1 MELDTAWFTGN
12 NAEGGSVEGLYLGD
26 DGKGEEGKGE
36 GEERDWEAEEW
47 MEVLPMRRLG
57 PSRRHAWIFP
67 ESSPR
72 ITHVRLRNYPD
83 GGIARFR
90 LYGLAEP
97 FPSSPTS
104 TSSSSAPG
112 NNTSQPPLENLA
124 SITSGALI
132 TAFSDA
138 HYGKPINLLLPGR
151 GVNMGDGWET
161 KRSRT
166 AGHEDWCVV
175 RLSGGGRIEKV
186 VVDTKDFK
194 GNYPRGVRI
203 EGRRGR
209 KMEEKMK
216 GDGKGG
222 DEDEEGDQWKILVEE
237 REWEIGPD
245 REHEV
250 EVMGKDG
257 RREMVVGEVKVVM
270 VPDGGI
276 KRVRVWGRRV
286 S

>member
-1 MELDTAWFTGN
+1 MEIDTAWFTGN
-12 NAEGGSVEGLYLGD
+12 NAEGGSVEGLFLDGEGGD
-26 DGKGEEGKGE
+26 DGEGK
-36 GEERDWEAEEW
+36 ERDWEAEEW
-47 MEVLPMRRLG
+47 KEILPMQRLG
-57 PSRRHAWIFP
+57 PSRRHAWMLG
-67 ESSPR
+67 EVSQR

-97 FPSSPTS
+97 FALSPP
-104 TSSSSAPG
+104 SSSSLTT
-112 NNTSQPPLENLA
+112 TSSPPPPPLENLA
-124 SITSGALI
+124 SISSGALI

-138 HYGKPINLLLPGR
+138 HYGKALNLLLPGR

-166 AGHEDWCVV
+166 PGHEDWCVIK
-175 RLSGGGRIEKV
+175 LSGDDGGGGRVEKV

-209 KMEEKMK
+209 GKMEE
-216 GDGKGG
+216 GKIAGEG
-222 DEDEEGDQWKILVEE
+222 IGEDNEDEWKVLVGEG
-237 REWEIGPD
+237 EWEIGPD

-250 EVMGKDG
+250 EVQGKDG

-270 VPDGGI
+270 IPDGGI